1 MSLAGLDC
9 DEDHSSRRPMPA
21 SLTTTD
27 LADRL
32 DALEARLPQIIED
45 HPDPGDFW
53 MAFAGEA
60 DAIED
65 SAGRHARYV
74 ANRVRAM
81 LSVHGRYIVDVDQD
95 AA

>member
-1 MSLAGLDC
+1 
-9 DEDHSSRRPMPA
+9 MPA
-21 SLTTTD
+21 SQATTD

-32 DALEARLPQIIED
+32 DALEARLPQLIED
-45 HPDPGDFW
+45 YPEPSDFW

-65 SAGRHARYV
+65 SAGRHASYV
-74 ANRVRAM
+74 ASRLRAM